1 MKMQLNRLLAPLHET
16 ELVQLT
22 TEVKETLAT
31 DHLRSDKRVLSSA
44 ELWDIQRHKR
54 ARVLRR
60 FL

>member
-1 MKMQLNRLLAPLHET
+1 MKMQSNRLLAPLHET

-44 ELWDIQRHKR
+44 ELWDIQRRKP